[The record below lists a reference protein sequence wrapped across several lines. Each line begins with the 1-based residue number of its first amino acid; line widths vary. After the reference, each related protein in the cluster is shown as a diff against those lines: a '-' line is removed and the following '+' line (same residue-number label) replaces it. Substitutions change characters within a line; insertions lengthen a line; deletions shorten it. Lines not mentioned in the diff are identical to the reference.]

1 MNVVEKILKAHLL
14 EGELGSG
21 KEIGIKIDQ
30 TLTQDATGT
39 MAYLEFEA
47 IGIDKIKTEL
57 SASYIDHNTI
67 QDGFEN
73 ADDHRY
79 LQSIAEKYGLYFS
92 KAGNGICHQVH
103 LETFAVPGK
112 TLLGSDS
119 HTPTAGGMGM
129 IAIGAGGLD
138 VATALAGGPFYLP
151 APKVLK
157 INLRGKLNKFVTA
170 KDIILKVLQ
179 VLSTKG
185 NVGYI
190 VEYAGA
196 GLDTLSIPE
205 RATITNMGAELG
217 VTTSV
222 FPSDNVTKEFLKA
235 QGRESAWSELIP
247 DEDARYDKEISIDLS
262 VLKTMIALPHSP
274 DNVKEVSEVAG
285 LDVNQVLIGSCTNSS
300 YKDLYTTAKLIEN
313 KTIDQKVSF
322 GVAPGSKQVLE
333 MMAKENLIQNIII
346 AGGRLLE
353 STCGFCIGMG
363 QSPNTDAVSLRTNN
377 RNFFGR
383 SGTNSANVYLV
394 SPETALASALTGKI
408 TDPEVFFKNE
418 TIDFTQPSEFIVNK
432 SLLIAPRKA
441 EKQKNVEILKGPNIG
456 DPPINSELAKN
467 LSLKCVLKVED
478 KITTDHI
485 MPAGPYLKYRS
496 NIGKY
501 SEVVFINVDPN
512 FAANCKENV
521 NNGYSNIIVGGQSY
535 GQGSSREHAAI
546 CPMYLGVKVVLVKS
560 IERIHRANL
569 VNFGII
575 PLIFKNTDDYDTI
588 DSGDELFIEQV
599 TDQLNN
605 NQTIEVLNKT
615 KKCTYITDASFS
627 SREIDYLIAGSKL
640 NVLQQQA

>member
-1 MNVVEKILKAHLL
+1 MNVVQKILEAHLL
-14 EGELGSG
+14 EGELNSG
-21 KEIGIKIDQ
+21 NEIGIKIDQ

-47 IGIDKIKTEL
+47 IGIEKIKTEL

-73 ADDHRY
+73 ADDHLY

-138 VATALAGGPFYLP
+138 VATALAGGAFYLP

-157 INLRGKLNKFVTA
+157 VTLSGKLNPYVTA

-179 VLSTKG
+179 LLSTKG

-190 VEYAGA
+190 VEYSGN
-196 GLDTLSIPE
+196 GLKSLSIPE

-222 FPSDNVTKEFLKA
+222 FPSDNITKEFLKA
-235 QGRESAWSELIP
+235 QGREKDWQELLP
-247 DEDARYDKEISIDLS
+247 DPDATYDKELSIDLNS
-262 VLKTMIALPHSP
+262 LKSMIALPHSP
-274 DNVKEVSEVAG
+274 DNVKEVSEIAG
-285 LDVNQVLIGSCTNSS
+285 LAVDQVLIGSCTNSS
-300 YKDLYTTAKLIEN
+300 YKDLYTTSKLLDN
-313 KTIDQKVSF
+313 QVVSPMVSF
-322 GVAPGSKQVLE
+322 GVAPGSKQVFQMLT
-333 MMAKENLIQNIII
+333 ENNLLQNIIS
-346 AGGRLLE
+346 AGGRILE

-363 QSPNTDAVSLRTNN
+363 QSPSTNAVSLRTNN
-377 RNFFGR
+377 RNFLGR
-383 SGTNSANVYLV
+383 SGTKSANVYLV

-408 TDPEVFFKNE
+408 TDPEIYFKN
-418 TIDFTQPSEFIVNK
+418 TKINFTQPTKYINNN
-432 SLLIAPRKA
+432 SLLISPLADSDRKHI
-441 EKQKNVEILKGPNIG
+441 KILKGPNIG
-456 DPPINSELAKN
+456 DPPINDRLSDN
-467 LSLKCVLKVED
+467 LSLKCVIKVED

-501 SEVVFINVDPN
+501 SEVVFINVDPD
-512 FAANCKENV
+512 FAKNCRNNV
-521 NNGYSNIIVGGQSY
+521 SSGYKNIIVGGQSY

-546 CPMYLGVKVVLVKS
+546 CPMHLGVKVVLVKS

-569 VNFGII
+569 INFGII
-575 PLIFKNTDDYDTI
+575 PLIFKKGDDYDSI
-588 DSGDELFIEQV
+588 GKGDELLIENIIKQLKAGQSV
-599 TDQLNN
+599 TV
-605 NQTIEVLNKT
+605 INKT
-615 KKCTYITDASFS
+615 KNGTYSTDTTFS
-627 SREIDYLIAGSKL
+627 DREIDYLIAGGKL
-640 NVLQQQA
+640 NLLQRQA